1 MMKMARLF
9 KDKRDPVCIS
19 CFFLILFFLYGCHSN
34 TGVRRGLLPQGSGPI
49 SRLAVIP
56 FQVIAPA
63 DHDARMLSCPLCNAV
78 FQTDRDTQPA
88 AGQIVQDIVL
98 ENLRGQKQLSII
110 TPDAAAAAYRHATGA
125 DHQANLTDV
134 LQKTAK
140 ELGVEAILIGYVFR
154 YRDLKGRSYSAE
166 KPASVAFE
174 LHLVRAGDGVAIWS
188 SAFDKTQE
196 SLMENLFQMSFF
208 FKLGIK
214 WVTAKE
220 LSEAGVDEIMRNF
233 PGRQ

>member
-1 MMKMARLF
+1 MIKMTRLF
-9 KDKRDPVCIS
+9 KGKRDHVGIF
-19 CFFLILFFLYGCHSN
+19 CFFLILFFFYGCHHN
-34 TGVRRGLLPQGSGPI
+34 TGVRQGLLLQGSGPI
-49 SRLAVIP
+49 SRLAVLP

-63 DHDARMLSCPLCNAV
+63 DNDARMLSCPLCNAT
-78 FQTDRDTQPA
+78 FQIDRDTQPA

-98 ENLRGQKQLSII
+98 ENLRRQRQLSII
-110 TPDAAAAAYRHATGA
+110 TSDVAAVTYRHITDA

-134 LQKTAK
+134 LQRAAK
-140 ELGVEAILIGYVFR
+140 ELNVEAILIGYVFR
-154 YRDLKGRSYSAE
+154 YRELRGRSYSAE

-174 LHLVRAGDGVAIWS
+174 LHLVRASDGVAIWS
-188 SAFDKTQE
+188 GAFDKTQE
-196 SLMENLFQMSFF
+196 SLMENLFQMPFF

-220 LSEAGVDEIMRNF
+220 LSEAGVSEIMRNF